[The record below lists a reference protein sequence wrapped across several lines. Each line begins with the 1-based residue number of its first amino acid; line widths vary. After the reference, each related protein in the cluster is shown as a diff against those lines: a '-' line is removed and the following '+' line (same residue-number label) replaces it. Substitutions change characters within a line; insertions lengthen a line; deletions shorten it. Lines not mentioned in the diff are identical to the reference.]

1 MVTSVSDLLLVK
13 CHVRKLT
20 LYVEKP
26 SALLLA
32 KSAGIQITREQVSKK
47 AAASFGEK
55 GLHTAYVALGSNL
68 GDRVKNILGAVNALR
83 ASSTVLDTSFLYE
96 TPAAYV
102 TDQPDILNGVCKIST
117 RLSPEDLLTE
127 VKRIEQELGRVESF
141 RNGPRAAD
149 LDILFYDDVEM
160 KTEALEIPHPRIQER
175 EFVLRPLCELGS
187 SIIFL
192 PFFFSFFLTRI
203 LNNPLSVGSCLLS
216 WKCVRSITKNLEHP
230 LLMKTSIQLLN
241 HLQKRYGTSLLPS
254 LFFRKYNSTS
264 AHIDLQDFDEEGS
277 THRRAVLAS
286 GTEDAGN
293 GRPEHHPRQLQ

>member
-68 GDRVKNILGAVNALR
+68 GDRVKNILGAVNALQ
-83 ASSTVLDTSFLYE
+83 ASSIVLDTSFLYE

-102 TDQPDILNGVCKIST
+102 TDQPDFLNGVCKIST

-175 EFVLRPLCELGS
+175 EFVLRPLCEFVS
-187 SIIFL
+187 
-192 PFFFSFFLTRI
+192 FFSL
-203 LNNPLSVGSCLLS
+203 
-216 WKCVRSITKNLEHP
+216 
-230 LLMKTSIQLLN
+230 
-241 HLQKRYGTSLLPS
+241 S
-254 LFFRKYNSTS
+254 LFPSTESQIPNDSQSSLNSC
-264 AHIDLQDFDEEGS
+264 
-277 THRRAVLAS
+277 AVL
-286 GTEDAGN
+286 
-293 GRPEHHPRQLQ
+293 PKI